1 MCKICYD
8 DVNNQVSKKDLIKK
22 LKHVYMQYKCKTKYN
37 IYIYINNI
45 QFELT
50 IYNEK
55 DENNT
60 QLYFNTM
67 LDEDDILIAYNIDNM
82 RAIMPFE
89 YALKE
94 IEYYLKNG
102 CKAPRM
108 GEVSN
113 TNNVKWHCF

>member
-55 DENNT
+55 DE
-60 QLYFNTM
+60 
-67 LDEDDILIAYNIDNM
+67 DDILIAYNIDNM